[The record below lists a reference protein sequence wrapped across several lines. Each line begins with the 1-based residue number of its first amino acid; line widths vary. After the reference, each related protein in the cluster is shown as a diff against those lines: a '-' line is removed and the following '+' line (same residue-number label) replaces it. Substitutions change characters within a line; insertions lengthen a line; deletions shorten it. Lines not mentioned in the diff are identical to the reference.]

1 MSYIFLACGI
11 LIGVVLSIFL
21 LRSTTIGNLVIIEDE
36 GEGESLI
43 FLELNDHDSIDKA
56 KTKRYI
62 RMKVIKRKNY
72 N

>member
-21 LRSTTIGNLVIIEDE
+21 FRSTTIGNLVIIEDE
-36 GEGESLI
+36 GEGLI
-43 FLELNDHDSIDKA
+43 FLELNDHDSINKA

-62 RMKVIKRKNY
+62 RMKVLKRKNY